1 MKKRQ
6 MKKKLMQRTFTSQ
19 EKAQPVVR
27 ELENQITSGTATH
40 TSKPELPAILVAEL
54 STIDIPKKTAKHK
67 YSIISA
73 VYNIA
78 RYLDTYFESIVNQTI
93 DFKESIEIIL
103 VDDGSVDH
111 SADVIKK
118 WASLYPL
125 NIRYLYQKNAGQGAA
140 RNLGLKYAR
149 NEWVTF
155 IDADDFIALN
165 YFEKIDESIL
175 EAAPKQPLKMVSA
188 NYIFY
193 YEDTDK
199 ISDTHPLRYRFAKGD
214 CILPSNDLGK
224 HIILNVNCVLFK
236 RIRLIEHNIEF
247 SSKIKPG
254 FEDAHFVNRYLIGL
268 DDGFIGFLKSP
279 HYFYRKREDGTST
292 LDTAWEHPGRYDH
305 QLRLGVLGIIQES
318 IKKHGVVKDFIQ
330 RTALYDLCWHFKRLL
345 NNENKLFL
353 LTTEE
358 KLNYKNLIQEI
369 MSHISTETII
379 SFELAGIWFYHKL
392 GFLSLFK
399 STQPKFT
406 IVYVDGF
413 DSVKDLVKLRY
424 FTNQPQCSERFS
436 WDGKPTIPL
445 YSKVIHHNFLDETF
459 IHERIVWLR
468 IGDVKRLDI
477 TISNIST
484 RISLRGKQHHKGI
497 SAAEIYSAFKTVSIE
512 NESFPQ
518 EVLELRQ
525 ASKSNESVTKYG
537 NCWLLMDRDTQA
549 DDNAEHLYRY
559 LQKNQP
565 NTRIFFVINES
576 SFDWP
581 RLQNDGF
588 NLLPFGSEEHKLAL
602 LNASHLISSHAD
614 HYIFGGLDKKWFG
627 DLLTYRYTF
636 LQHGITK
643 DDLSSWLNTK
653 HIDCFVTATYPEFI
667 SIAENGPYKFTQKEV
682 ALTGFAR
689 HDNLRSL
696 SNSNEKTILIMP
708 TWRNSLIGAPSGVG
722 NERELNPNFANTHYA
737 QSWRDVLHS
746 TSIKR
751 LSEVHGYKII
761 FLPHTNIFPY
771 LSTFETPDHIAIQE
785 QTDEESMQLLFAK
798 ANILLTDYSSVAFEV
813 ATINRAVV
821 YYQFDAKEVFN
832 GGHTY
837 RQGYYNYHRDGF
849 GPICDNLQDTINA
862 LEEIIKNDGLPSP
875 LYLKRMQETFAFND
889 INSCHRVFEAI
900 DKLEQSSISIES
912 SRPAAVEFARRAMK
926 QSDWVHAL
934 TAWSQARPEGTEFEA
949 EAAFECAIA
958 CRRLDR
964 IEEAG
969 EWLKIADAAG
979 YNKSKVQEE
988 QLLTAIETNDFINVN
1003 RLYNTLEMDKNEIHF
1018 EDSTLAL
1025 LIKANRLQKDFDKA
1039 TLLLDRAKDINQPN
1053 ILKERAHIASY
1064 LELWPEAYELW
1075 KTTVTTNNFKDDQS
1089 LLLYATACREN
1100 KHFSEAAQCIALM
1113 KNGKIVP
1120 DYYAEAAE
1128 IAFSNSQ
1135 WKKAD
1140 DAWSHLSTIS
1150 ALSPDSSLKLARTR
1164 RKIGNLAG
1172 AVKAFSEAH
1181 GAKDQRTFLQEKALL
1196 LSELGNHS
1204 EAIQAW
1210 VNFISRKELN
1220 PNRDAWLH
1228 LANVRF
1234 QSGDIQ
1240 QAKKELEKFESL
1252 CEKTKKSVQLRDS
1265 IESSLK
1271 VKTLG

>member
-1 MKKRQ
+1 MKKRL
-6 MKKKLMQRTFTSQ
+6 MKKKFTQATFTSQ
-19 EKAQPVVR
+19 EGALSVTS
-27 ELENQITSGTATH
+27 ELESPTMSETTTPTLTRVLPTVLTSELETSGL
-40 TSKPELPAILVAEL
+40 SK
-54 STIDIPKKTAKHK
+54 KNAKYK
-67 YSIISA
+67 YSIVSA

-78 RYLDTYFESIVNQTI
+78 RYLDTYFESIINQTI

-118 WASLYPL
+118 WAALYPL

-140 RNLGLKYAR
+140 RNLGLKYAKH
-149 NEWVTF
+149 EWVTF
-155 IDADDFIALN
+155 IDADDFVALN

-175 EAAPKQPLKMVSA
+175 HTAPKQPLKMVSA

-199 ISDTHPLRYRFAKGD
+199 VSDTHPLRYRFAKGD

-268 DDGFIGFLKSP
+268 DEGFIAFLQSP
-279 HYFYRKREDGTST
+279 HYFYRKRDDGTST

-318 IKKHGVVKDFIQ
+318 IKKHGVVKEFIQ

-353 LTTEE
+353 LSTEE
-358 KLNYKNLIQEI
+358 KTAYKNLVKEI
-369 MSHISTETII
+369 MSHISIDTIV
-379 SFELAGIWFYHKL
+379 SFELAGVWFYHKL

-399 STQPKFT
+399 STQPNFT
-406 IVYVDGF
+406 IVYIDGF
-413 DSVKDLVKLRY
+413 DGMKDLVKLRY
-424 FTNQPQCSERFS
+424 FTDNPQCSERFS
-436 WDGKPTIPL
+436 WDGKPTIPF
-445 YSKVIHHNFLDETF
+445 YSTVIHHNFLDDTF
-459 IHERIVWLR
+459 IYERIVWLR
-468 IGDVKRLDI
+468 IGDVKKLDV

-512 NESFPQ
+512 NDSFPQ
-518 EVLELRQ
+518 EVKDLRQ
-525 ASKSNESVTKYG
+525 ASKTQETVAKYA
-537 NCWLLMDRDTQA
+537 NCWVLMDRDTQA

-559 LQKNQP
+559 LQQNQP

-576 SFDWP
+576 SFDWS
-581 RLQNDGF
+581 RLKNDGF
-588 NLLPFGSEEHKLAL
+588 NLLPFGSDEHKLAL

-614 HYIFGGLDKKWFG
+614 HYIFGGLDKKWYG

-653 HIDCFVTATYPEFI
+653 TIDCFVTATHPEFI
-667 SIAENGPYKFTQKEV
+667 SIAENGPYKLTHKEV

-689 HDNLRSL
+689 HDKLRSL
-696 SNSNEKTILIMP
+696 NNSDEKTILIMP
-708 TWRNSLIGAPSGVG
+708 TWRNSLIGPPSGVG
-722 NERELNPNFANTHYA
+722 NEREINPHFADTNYA
-737 QSWRDVLHS
+737 KSWRDVLHS

-751 LSEVHGYKII
+751 LADDFGYKVI
-761 FLPHTNIFPY
+761 FLPHTNIYPY
-771 LSTFETPDHIAIQE
+771 ISTFEVPEHISIHA
-785 QTDEESMQLLFAK
+785 QTDKESMQLVFAK
-798 ANILLTDYSSVAFEV
+798 AKILLTDYSSVAFEV
-813 ATINRAVV
+813 AAINRAVV
-821 YYQFDAKEVFN
+821 YYQFDAQEVFS

-837 RQGYYNYHRDGF
+837 RPGYYDYHRDGF

-862 LEEIIKNDGLPSP
+862 IEEILKNDGLPSP
-875 LYLKRMQETFAFND
+875 LHLKRMQETFAFND
-889 INSCHRVFEAI
+889 ILSCQRVFEAI
-900 DKLEQSSISIES
+900 DRLEQSSISVES
-912 SRPAAVEFARRAMK
+912 SRPAAIEYARRAMK

-934 TAWSQARPEGTEFEA
+934 IAWSQARSEGTEFEA

-979 YNKSKVQEE
+979 YNRAKVQEE
-988 QLLTAIETNDFINVN
+988 QLLTAIDTNDFINVN
-1003 RLYNTLEMDKNEIHF
+1003 RLYNALDMDKNEMHF

-1025 LIKANRLQKDFDKA
+1025 LIKANRLQKDFNKA

-1075 KTTVTTNNFKDDQS
+1075 KTTVTVNSFKDDHS
-1089 LLLYATACREN
+1089 LLLFARACREN
-1100 KHFSEAAQCIALM
+1100 KHFSEAAQCIAQM
-1113 KNGKIVP
+1113 KNGANIP
-1120 DYYAEAAE
+1120 GFYTEAAE
-1128 IAFSNSQ
+1128 TAFANAQ

-1140 DAWSHLSTIS
+1140 DAWTHVSTNS
-1150 ALSPDSSLKLARTR
+1150 VLPPDSSLKLARTR
-1164 RKIGNLAG
+1164 RKIGNLTG
-1172 AVKAFSEAH
+1172 AIKAFSEAT
-1181 GAKDQRTFLQEKALL
+1181 GAKDERTFLQEKALL
-1196 LSELGNHS
+1196 LTELGNHS

-1234 QSGDIQ
+1234 QSGDVD

-1252 CEKTKKSVQLRDS
+1252 CEKTKKSAQLRDA
-1265 IESSLK
+1265 IENSLK
-1271 VKTLG
+1271 VKALG